1 MPRATITVTSDILGE
16 AFQFKLVFER
26 FLISMLPVPKICPPS
41 NKSGSFWARCC
52 HSLVTVSPGWLC
64 FGHPR
69 TRVSNNLSYLM
80 MNKPEETEAFDNE
93 SGGESC
99 ANGRGRRR
107 EKAYENPAHERC
119 KILSH
124 PKKKGRDGKLRSS
137 QSSSSEIE
145 SEFSHHDPAFARIN
159 NGSSGSCPSS
169 VIAAQR
175 DWQLWFLRQPNRFFF
190 DETAS

>member
-1 MPRATITVTSDILGE
+1 MALFWTSE
-16 AFQFKLVFER
+16 
-26 FLISMLPVPKICPPS
+26 
-41 NKSGSFWARCC
+41 NKS
-52 HSLVTVSPGWLC
+52 LEQLI
-64 FGHPR
+64 
-69 TRVSNNLSYLM
+69 LSYD
-80 MNKPEETEAFDNE
+80 EQTGRFVVTAETEAFDNE

-124 PKKKGRDGKLRSS
+124 PKKKGRDSKLRSS

>member
-1 MPRATITVTSDILGE
+1 MALFWTSE
-16 AFQFKLVFER
+16 
-26 FLISMLPVPKICPPS
+26 
-41 NKSGSFWARCC
+41 NKSLEQLILSYDEQTGRCK
-52 HSLVTVSPGWLC
+52 L
-64 FGHPR
+64 R
-69 TRVSNNLSYLM
+69 TRERKSSS
-80 MNKPEETEAFDNE
+80 TEAFDNE